1 MTTDLWL
8 GYQLNWSVVVSNL
21 PTMLRA
27 LVYSLE
33 IALGTLGCAFALG
46 LVIAVCR
53 MSAFPPLS
61 LAAYAY
67 IQIFRALSLYVYILW
82 VYFGLGVA
90 FGINLTPLQAAIV
103 SLTFLYSAYT
113 AEIFRASLG
122 AVDAGQREAA
132 SALGLGAINTFV
144 LIALPQALRIA
155 IPALVNSLVD
165 IVKDSAIVAIIGAG
179 DLMYATI
186 QLSNYYVR
194 SFEFY
199 TSAAVMYLVVIILLT
214 RIAGAVERIMPVR
227 TA

>member
-1 MTTDLWL
+1 MTSSLL
-8 GYQLNWSVVVSNL
+8 LAYELNWSVVASNL
-21 PTMLRA
+21 PTMLRG

-33 IALGTLGCAFALG
+33 IAFATLGCAFALG
-46 LVIAVCR
+46 LVVAICR
-53 MSAFPPLS
+53 MSGFRPLS

-67 IQIFRALSLYVYILW
+67 IQVFRALSLYVYILW

-113 AEIFRASLG
+113 AEIFRAALG
-122 AVDAGQREAA
+122 AVDSGQREAA
-132 SALGLGAINTFV
+132 SALGLGLVNTFV
-144 LIALPQALRIA
+144 VIAFPQAIRIA

-199 TSAAVMYLVVIILLT
+199 TTAAVMYLVVIILLT
-214 RIAGAVERIMPVR
+214 RIAGVVERIMPVR